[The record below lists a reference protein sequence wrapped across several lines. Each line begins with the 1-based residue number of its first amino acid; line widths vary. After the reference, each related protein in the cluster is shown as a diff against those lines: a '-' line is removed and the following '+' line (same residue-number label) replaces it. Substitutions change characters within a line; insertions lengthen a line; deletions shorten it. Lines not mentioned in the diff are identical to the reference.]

1 MQYTET
7 VTIIIH
13 SLLVHML
20 DQRTKS
26 FCFGKWDGIGLCVP
40 QFCYQQSATWR
51 WKKVGDNY
59 QIGKCSLKISH
70 QPPFDGV

>member
-13 SLLVHML
+13 SSLVHML

-40 QFCYQQSATWR
+40 QFCYQ
-51 WKKVGDNY
+51 
-59 QIGKCSLKISH
+59 
-70 QPPFDGV
+70 